1 MRTSPRIAARWIAV
15 RWIFGL
21 GLLAGL
27 AGCET
32 LESLDFTGGKNTPP
46 LPGER
51 ISVLALER
59 QIEPDPRIAD
69 LEVRLPRP
77 WANPEWPQSGG
88 YANHVMHHLELAGDL
103 KQVWRTSIG
112 ASGGAAKRITGSP
125 VVADGR
131 VFAMDAEGEVS
142 AYDAARGS
150 RLWRRDL
157 TPNSED
163 SGAIGGGVA
172 FDRGRLYATTAY
184 GEVFALDP
192 ANGNVVWQQKVGV
205 PVRGAPA
212 VEGNR
217 VFVITHDN
225 QMRALEAD
233 TGKEV
238 WAFTGIA
245 ETAGLLGGAV
255 PAVEGGIVVAP
266 FSSGE
271 LVALRTDNGTVAWS
285 DALVRAARVSPVGT
299 INDIA
304 GSPVI
309 DRGRVYAL
317 SHSGRMVSIDLR
329 TGERIWERE
338 IAGVQSP
345 WVAGDFIFVVTLDA
359 EVVCLSRRDGRI
371 RWVTQLDRFRN
382 PEAKSRKGLLTWYG
396 PVLASGRLLLTSSH
410 GQGVSL
416 SPYNGDVLGKTKLSG
431 NAAMPPV
438 VAGETLFILTD
449 DANLAALK

>member
-1 MRTSPRIAARWIAV
+1 MRASGSLCRRLV
-15 RWIFGL
+15 LGL
-21 GLLAGL
+21 GLAAGL
-27 AGCET
+27 AACDT
-32 LESLDFTGGKNTPP
+32 LDDLSGGKSKPP

-59 QIEPDPRIAD
+59 QIEPDPRLAD

-77 WANPEWPQSGG
+77 WANAEWPQPGG
-88 YANHVMHHLELAGDL
+88 YANHVMHHLELAGGAA
-103 KQVWRTSIG
+103 QAWRTSIG
-112 ASGGAAKRITGSP
+112 ASGGSEKRITASP
-125 VVADGR
+125 IIADGR
-131 VFAMDAEGEVS
+131 VFTMDAEGEVS
-142 AYDAARGS
+142 ALDPARGT

-163 SGAIGGGVA
+163 SGAIGGGIA

-184 GEVFALDP
+184 GDVFALDP
-192 ANGNVVWQQKVGV
+192 ANGNVIWQQKVGV
-205 PVRGAPA
+205 PFRGAPA

-217 VFVITHDN
+217 VFVVTHDN

-233 TGKEV
+233 TGKEA
-238 WAFTGIA
+238 WSFTGITEA
-245 ETAGLLGGAV
+245 AGLLGGAV
-255 PAVEGGIVVAP
+255 PAVESGIVVAP

-285 DALVRAARVSPVGT
+285 DALVRAGRVSPVGSL
-299 INDIA
+299 NDIA

-317 SHSGRMVSIDLR
+317 SHSGRMVAIDLR

-345 WVAGDFIFVVTLDA
+345 WIAGDFIFVVTLDG

-382 PEAKSRKGLLTWYG
+382 PEAKSRKGLITWYG
-396 PVLASGRLLLTSSH
+396 PVLVSDRLVLTSSH
-410 GQGVSL
+410 GQAVSL
-416 SPYNGDVLGKTKLSG
+416 SPYNGTILGKTKLSG
-431 NAAMPPV
+431 NAAMPPI
-438 VAGETLFILTD
+438 VANETLFILTD